1 MGVNNRARRA
11 AKARRRAKHR
21 PHPIASRPSASHDQW
36 AKPADLDDAE
46 RARDAVAEMWNEYE
60 GNLHRTLVAI
70 WGGGWQPTE
79 LVREIRRST
88 KGPAPTGLLR
98 RLMAV
103 DNARREPAT
112 LHPRW
117 RSQIASLDLPEVPV
131 GRGWLAGSMGD
142 GAADASAPAV
152 LLSTLAG
159 LTRLPRLI
167 PPPGAGPSDVDIDL
181 AGGTHSPLDDDPV
194 LTRVR
199 ALLSQAE
206 STTYPAEAEAFTAKA
221 HALMTRHAIDAA
233 LLDQSV
239 GDGWTTAL
247 RIPVEDPYVDSKSLL
262 LHVVAEHSRCRAVV
276 HARYAMCTVVGAN
289 GDVFA
294 TELLFTSL
302 LLQAQQALLAEGDQ
316 VGAGALQRSRSF
328 RSAFLF
334 AYANRIGERLAEVNA
349 SVIAEA
355 EADIQSGSVLP
366 VLAHRSRVVD
376 EAFDRLFG
384 NLVEQRVRAGWN
396 AAGWSSGRRAADRAQ
411 LGEPDLPAGGDT
423 PALSPP
429 EPDQLAFGS

>member
-11 AKARRRAKHR
+11 AKARQRAKQR
-21 PHPIASRPSASHDQW
+21 PQRIASRPSDAHDER
-36 AKPADLDDAE
+36 AALHLDDSA
-46 RARDAVAEMWNEYE
+46 RARDALTEIWNECE
-60 GNLHRTLVAI
+60 ANLHRTLVAI
-70 WGGGWQPTE
+70 WGGGWQPIE

-88 KGPAPTGLLR
+88 NGPGSTELLR
-98 RLMAV
+98 RLIAV
-103 DNARREPAT
+103 DNARREPVT

-117 RSQIASLDLPEVPV
+117 RSQIDSLDLPEVPPGV
-131 GRGWLAGSMGD
+131 GWLANAVRSD
-142 GAADASAPAV
+142 ADPRDTAAIT
-152 LLSTLAG
+152 LLTTLSG

-167 PPPGAGPSDVDIDL
+167 PPPGGAPSDVDIDL
-181 AGGTHSPLDDDPV
+181 AGDTDSSVDDDDPV

-199 ALLSQAE
+199 ALLAQAE

-247 RIPVEDPYVDSKSLL
+247 RIPIEDPYVDSKSLL
-262 LHVVAEHSRCRAVV
+262 LHVVAEHSRCRAVF
-276 HARYAMCTVVGAN
+276 HSRYAMCTVVGAN
-289 GDVFA
+289 GDVAA

-316 VGAGALQRSRSF
+316 VGAGALERSRSF

-349 SVIAEA
+349 AVIAEA
-355 EADIQSGSVLP
+355 DTASSRSVLP
-366 VLAHRSRVVD
+366 MLAHRSQVVD

-384 NLVEQRVRAGWN
+384 NLVSQRVRSGWN
-396 AAGWSSGRRAADRAQ
+396 AAGWSSGRRAADRAR
-411 LGEPDLPAGGDT
+411 LGEPDLPAGAGT
-423 PALSPP
+423 PAVPP
-429 EPDQLAFGS
+429 AAPGQLAFGP

>member
-1 MGVNNRARRA
+1 M
-11 AKARRRAKHR
+11 
-21 PHPIASRPSASHDQW
+21 
-36 AKPADLDDAE
+36 
-46 RARDAVAEMWNEYE
+46 
-60 GNLHRTLVAI
+60 
-70 WGGGWQPTE
+70 
-79 LVREIRRST
+79 
-88 KGPAPTGLLR
+88 
-98 RLMAV
+98 
-103 DNARREPAT
+103 
-112 LHPRW
+112 HPRW

-131 GRGWLAGSMGD
+131 GRGWLASSMGD

-152 LLSTLAG
+152 LLRTLAG

-221 HALMTRHAIDAA
+221 HALMTRHAIHAA

-247 RIPVEDPYVDSKSLL
+247 RIPIEDPYVDSKSLL

-302 LLQAQQALLAEGDQ
+302 LLQAQQALLAEGDH

-328 RSAFLF
+328 RSVFPSCTPIASASVWQRSTCRSSPRPRPTSRAGRCFRCWPTGRRSSTTRSTGCS
-334 AYANRIGERLAEVNA
+334 AIWSSSGCGPGGMRRAGRAAAAPTEPNSANPICQRVATHQRCRRRSRITLPSVRSRRTSASFHSRPRLA
-349 SVIAEA
+349 
-355 EADIQSGSVLP
+355 
-366 VLAHRSRVVD
+366 
-376 EAFDRLFG
+376 
-384 NLVEQRVRAGWN
+384 
-396 AAGWSSGRRAADRAQ
+396 
-411 LGEPDLPAGGDT
+411 DLHTNERTYAR
-423 PALSPP
+423 
-429 EPDQLAFGS
+429 